1 MDHESRSCP
10 PPPLLTGL
18 EQVLALEH
26 SSPGEVIIAKE
37 YNGEE
42 YLSEEEMD
50 EAATGWHLSYHHGD
64 VLPSTWDLSDSWGTI
79 NDERSALVQGMGS
92 SCSSGHY
99 KWRPEACGSY
109 HAALSSDRRTVRYV
123 GKANHPQDVG
133 TVKGDRPLPRDR
145 ACFYFEIEVL
155 STCEKR
161 PTAAMTVGLA
171 AKGFPMHRQ
180 PGTWPHSYGY
190 RGSDGYFFAALP
202 PECTSSGSGGGRGTN
217 NGSSSSSSSG
227 NSSTRKKDC
236 GPAFGEGDVIGCG
249 VDFATQE
256 VFYTKNGKY
265 LGVAFR
271 DIFRLPGHHQQQ
283 YCHSATRQG
292 VVRRYVRPYLPNA
305 FPTAMMPRQA
315 SSNTAATEPVPSSPS
330 FSSSGIATARAPS
343 ILLSRGRFLPD
354 SAAAPVGGRDESGE
368 RAEEGRGASR
378 TSTTISRGLRAAIPS
393 GVVASRASWLADAGE
408 EEGEE
413 DEDEDVEEE
422 DEEGAGRRD
431 YREQS
436 RRRSARA
443 GQDGGGGGG
452 HSSRERRDASFSEG
466 SSSSSTASA
475 GNSTDVT
482 IPYNTSRPERQRH
495 QHQHQHQHQHVAS
508 SPRVLAVARSPEV
521 AWDLFPVLSL
531 HGVGESARVNFG
543 QEPFC
548 FDLQAKR
555 VADEAER
562 ERRLAGEG
570 MERGVEEK
578 VEVDALIKD
587 YLLVAG
593 YRETLRCF
601 DDVISSSAPAI
612 TNPAATIA
620 VKQEKTPYG
629 GGSSSSTM
637 DIVGA
642 SEEQQPGPN
651 SSCGREHEE
660 NASGELSR
668 DRPSTFAQSLRE
680 RTVHLSCSLTFRH
693 ELRQMLLSGGGVA
706 VITEHLI
713 KNYPRLWRQ
722 RPIIRFELHS
732 LAYLDLLRQGEGALR
747 EALVYAQQKL
757 LPFTLGDT
765 HQLETIGG
773 LEGDV
778 DQDSSMNMV
787 MGGKDSNDDIPSP
800 SKGRKMNFRRRRFLR
815 KREVDPGGP
824 AERRPRSPEP
834 LRSSSF
840 VSPRL
845 DFAMRLRDLIGLV
858 AYYPNLS
865 GSPAAYL
872 LSKGH
877 REDVADKLN
886 AAILEEVHENGEG
899 EKESDKDDRDRPLL
913 ERALVGLATM
923 HETLREVK
931 SGGRGE
937 NFRLPALSQAHKAF

>member
-1 MDHESRSCP
+1 
-10 PPPLLTGL
+10 
-18 EQVLALEH
+18 
-26 SSPGEVIIAKE
+26 
-37 YNGEE
+37 
-42 YLSEEEMD
+42 
-50 EAATGWHLSYHHGD
+50 
-64 VLPSTWDLSDSWGTI
+64 
-79 NDERSALVQGMGS
+79 
-92 SCSSGHY
+92 
-99 KWRPEACGSY
+99 
-109 HAALSSDRRTVRYV
+109 
-123 GKANHPQDVG
+123 
-133 TVKGDRPLPRDR
+133 
-145 ACFYFEIEVL
+145 
-155 STCEKR
+155 
-161 PTAAMTVGLA
+161 
-171 AKGFPMHRQ
+171 
-180 PGTWPHSYGY
+180 
-190 RGSDGYFFAALP
+190 
-202 PECTSSGSGGGRGTN
+202 
-217 NGSSSSSSSG
+217 
-227 NSSTRKKDC
+227 
-236 GPAFGEGDVIGCG
+236 
-249 VDFATQE
+249 
-256 VFYTKNGKY
+256 
-265 LGVAFR
+265 
-271 DIFRLPGHHQQQ
+271 
-283 YCHSATRQG
+283 
-292 VVRRYVRPYLPNA
+292 
-305 FPTAMMPRQA
+305 
-315 SSNTAATEPVPSSPS
+315 
-330 FSSSGIATARAPS
+330 
-343 ILLSRGRFLPD
+343 
-354 SAAAPVGGRDESGE
+354 
-368 RAEEGRGASR
+368 
-378 TSTTISRGLRAAIPS
+378 
-393 GVVASRASWLADAGE
+393 
-408 EEGEE
+408 
-413 DEDEDVEEE
+413 
-422 DEEGAGRRD
+422 
-431 YREQS
+431 
-436 RRRSARA
+436 
-443 GQDGGGGGG
+443 
-452 HSSRERRDASFSEG
+452 
-466 SSSSSTASA
+466 
-475 GNSTDVT
+475 
-482 IPYNTSRPERQRH
+482 
-495 QHQHQHQHQHVAS
+495 
-508 SPRVLAVARSPEV
+508 
-521 AWDLFPVLSL
+521 L

-555 VADEAER
+555 AADEAER

-612 TNPAATIA
+612 TTPAATIA
-620 VKQEKTPYG
+620 VKQEKTLHG

-642 SEEQQPGPN
+642 SEQQQSGPN

-713 KNYPRLWRQ
+713 KNYPRLWRE

-765 HQLETIGG
+765 HQLEMIGG

-787 MGGKDSNDDIPSP
+787 VGGKDSNDDIPSP

-815 KREVDPGGP
+815 KRQVDPGGP

-886 AAILEEVHENGEG
+886 AAILEELHENGEG

-937 NFRLPALSQAHKAF
+937 NFRLPALSQAH